1 MKTLTITRPAL
12 MPRVRTLSLTPGDVF
27 WARLRRSRGAV
38 VGGGIVCAF
47 ILTAILA
54 PWIAPHD
61 PVRND
66 LANALVPP
74 GTNGYLLGT
83 DNLGRDLL
91 SRIIFGTRISLSVG
105 LVVQGVAVVL
115 GTATGLLAGYYGGP
129 VDDVV
134 SGITNIMFA
143 FPRFL
148 FALAIMAVLGASLFN
163 VFLALGVVSWP
174 TLCRLVRAET
184 LALKAKDFVEAA
196 RAGGAGDRRILVRHI
211 LPNCLG
217 PIVVVA
223 TLGVAGAILSEASLS
238 FLGLGAQPPMPS
250 WGSMLSRGRAYM
262 WSASWLTVFPGL
274 AIFLAVLGLNL
285 LGDGIRDAL
294 DPRTSR

>member
-1 MKTLTITRPAL
+1 MKTLAITRPAVA
-12 MPRVRTLSLTPGDVF
+12 PDARFIRVTPSDIF
-27 WARLRRSRGAV
+27 WARLRRNRGAV
-38 VGGGIVCAF
+38 MGGVIVFGF
-47 ILTAILA
+47 ISTAILA

-74 GTNGYLLGT
+74 GTGGYLLGT
-83 DNLGRDLL
+83 DNLGRDQL
-91 SRIIFGTRISLSVG
+91 SRIIHGSRISLSVG
-105 LVVQGVAVVL
+105 LVVQGMAVAL
-115 GTATGLLAGYYGGP
+115 GTAFGLLAGYYGGV
-129 VDDVV
+129 VDDLV
-134 SGITNIMFA
+134 SGITNILFA

-148 FALAIMAVLGASLFN
+148 FALAIIAVLGPSLFN

-196 RAGGAGDRRILVRHI
+196 RAAGASHRRIIVRHV

-238 FLGLGAQPPMPS
+238 FLGLGTQPPAPS
-250 WGSMLSRGRAYM
+250 WGSMLSRGRSYV
-262 WSASWLTVFPGL
+262 WSASWLTVFPGM
-274 AIFLAVLGLNL
+274 AIFLTVLGLNL

-294 DPRTSR
+294 DPRLGR

>member
-1 MKTLTITRPAL
+1 MTRSAVSAQAWVLPLA
-12 MPRVRTLSLTPGDVF
+12 RGSIF
-27 WARLRRSRGAV
+27 WTRLRRNRGALA
-38 VGGGIVCAF
+38 GGAIVLAL
-47 ILTAILA
+47 IATALLA

-61 PVRND
+61 PVGNN
-66 LANALVPP
+66 LAHALVPP
-74 GTNGYLLGT
+74 GRNGYLLGT

-91 SRIIFGTRISLSVG
+91 SRIIFGSRISLSVG
-105 LVVQGVAVVL
+105 LVVQGAAVVI
-115 GTATGLLAGYYGGP
+115 GTSFGLLAGYYGG
-129 VDDVV
+129 VIDDLV
-134 SGITNIMFA
+134 SGLTNIMFA

-184 LALKAKDFVEAA
+184 LAIKAKDFVEAA
-196 RAGGAGDRRILVRHI
+196 RAGGASDRRILWRHI

-238 FLGLGAQPPMPS
+238 FLGLGAQPPAPS
-250 WGSMLSRGRAYM
+250 WGSMLSRGRAYI
-262 WSASWLTVFPGL
+262 WSASWLTIFPGL

-294 DPRTSR
+294 DPRITR